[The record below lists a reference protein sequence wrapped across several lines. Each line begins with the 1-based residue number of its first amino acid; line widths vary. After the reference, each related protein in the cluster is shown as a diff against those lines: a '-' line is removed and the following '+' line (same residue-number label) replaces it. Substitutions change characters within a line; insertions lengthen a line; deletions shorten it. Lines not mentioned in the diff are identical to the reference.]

1 MVWREQ
7 KYHFTDCYSCMT
19 KISGFSKKTKLKIIY
34 PDCTSAIKP
43 MPHNTEH
50 PVPDPPAEI
59 IPFHSESEAST
70 NEGKSSASEFED
82 CADERASMN
91 PDTNCHFFSQG
102 DLQDLSRDLNLSKEK
117 SELLKSRL
125 KQWNLLQ
132 KGVSISF
139 FRKRP
144 IDLASFFSQHDD
156 VSYCND
162 IPYLW
167 SHAVFG
173 SAI

>member
-1 MVWREQ
+1 MAFWSPMVWREQ
-7 KYHFTDCYSCMT
+7 KYHFTDCHSCMT
-19 KISGFSKKTKLKIIY
+19 KISGFSKKTKSKIMY

-70 NEGKSSASEFED
+70 DEGKSSASEFED
-82 CADERASMN
+82 CADERVSIN

-117 SELLKSRL
+117 SELLKS
-125 KQWNLLQ
+125 
-132 KGVSISF
+132 
-139 FRKRP
+139 
-144 IDLASFFSQHDD
+144 
-156 VSYCND
+156 
-162 IPYLW
+162 
-167 SHAVFG
+167 
-173 SAI
+173 